1 MLDRTHNF
9 PVRLIVSGIAVV
21 FATWATPV
29 IHHIPSLNNF
39 EVIASAHA
47 EGDSEGTGGHK
58 GGKGVKGSGGS
69 GDHGS
74 GGEKGQ
80 KDVLTHGPANSR
92 GDYSA
97 DGKGPRAKS
106 GDSGTRGTRPV
117 WAKEGVTVE
126 LGRLNMTRAPQS
138 VRDRQL
144 AEALKSITDNP
155 ALMDVYKL
163 SIDQFT
169 ADLTKD
175 TVRIDAPLESLAIYQ
190 AFVKAL
196 AANPAATSVTLTAV
210 NKETGVP
217 MSVTFNLKGSDSTT
231 QATASSVLGILL
243 GTAAD
248 KDPTKIGGLDPKD
261 ADGNSTGIVVESINK
276 ILGVTSE
283 FNAAGLSTATVA
295 QDAEAVR
302 DTIYTVHEE

>member
-1 MLDRTHNF
+1 MLDRKHTF
-9 PVRLIVSGIAVV
+9 PLRLIVSGIAIV

-29 IHHIPSLNNF
+29 IHHIPSLSSF
-39 EVIASAHA
+39 EVITSAHA
-47 EGDSEGTGGHK
+47 EGDNEGTGGHK

-69 GDHGS
+69 GEHGM
-74 GGEKGQ
+74 GGEHGQ

-97 DGKGPRAKS
+97 DGQGPRAKS
-106 GDSGTRGTRPV
+106 GESGTRGTRPV
-117 WAKEGVTVE
+117 WAKEGVTIE

-144 AEALKSITDNP
+144 AEALKSITENP

-169 ADLTKD
+169 AELNKD

-196 AANPAATSVTLTAV
+196 AANPTATSITLSAV

-217 MSVTFNLKGSDSTT
+217 MSVTFDLKGSDTT
-231 QATASSVLGILL
+231 SEATASSVLGILL

-261 ADGNSTGIVVESINK
+261 DAGNSTGIVVESINK
-276 ILGVTSE
+276 ILGVTDD
-283 FNAAGLSTATVA
+283 FNKAGLSAASVA
-295 QDAEAVR
+295 QDAEAAR
-302 DTIYTVHEE
+302 DIIYTVHEE